1 MELAVFY
8 IFASLSVLGALLMVL
23 RRNPL
28 DGAVS
33 LILSLCAVA
42 GLFAMLHAQL
52 LFILQI
58 LLYAGAIMVLII
70 FVIMLLNLSK
80 EELKEPPAGKVKT
93 LAILAAVA
101 AAFYG
106 FTRAIATMPGKR
118 SFVPDSFGNL
128 DKVGHLMLSS
138 YLYPFEIIS
147 VVLLVA
153 VVGVVLLA
161 KKEI

>member
-1 MELAVFY
+1 MKTQVNMELAVFY

-106 FTRAIATMPGKR
+106 FTDRK
-118 SFVPDSFGNL
+118 
-128 DKVGHLMLSS
+128 
-138 YLYPFEIIS
+138 S
-147 VVLLVA
+147 VV
-153 VVGVVLLA
+153 
-161 KKEI
+161 